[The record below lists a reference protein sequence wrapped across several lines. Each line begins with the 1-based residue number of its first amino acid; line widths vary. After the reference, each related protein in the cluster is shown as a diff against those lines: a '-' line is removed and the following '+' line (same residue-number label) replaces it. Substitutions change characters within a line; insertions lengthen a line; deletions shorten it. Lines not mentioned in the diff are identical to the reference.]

1 MMKNAKFL
9 VALLIFLLFIVST
22 FANRTTSNIKL
33 NDHIYIHSVLLNNEN
48 SLEIMDILGMIEK
61 NNNKKIFIS
70 EYYFVLQKDYKKELE
85 NIKDMYSQ
93 ENYYWNY
100 LKNGDSI
107 DTINMSR
114 NDYNHSSQ
122 DKIVTNVKF
131 FKNDYSNI
139 IKSTS
144 LHSYLHND
152 NFDVYILYS
161 NKVLPNII
169 EVKPNIFIFS

>member
-1 MMKNAKFL
+1 MGSRWKKQSFL
-9 VALLIFLLFIVST
+9 WALLIFLLFIVST

-93 ENYYWNY
+93 ENYYWHY
-100 LKNGDSI
+100 IKIELLSYYKHWKNTFKNI
-107 DTINMSR
+107 
-114 NDYNHSSQ
+114 SQ
-122 DKIVTNVKF
+122 DKIVTNIKF
-131 FKNDYSNI
+131 LRMI
-139 IKSTS
+139 ILK
-144 LHSYLHND
+144 LW
-152 NFDVYILYS
+152 
-161 NKVLPNII
+161 KVL
-169 EVKPNIFIFS
+169 FTYFCS